1 MMFPVGA
8 LPTRLNG
15 PPGAPVVGTEAV
27 TNEGVLLTGWLLI
40 GSLITP
46 GLNQHLVACGQIYPE
61 YNGTP
66 GTMSARRLKLWF
78 PTSCVAVTVRGWP
91 VWARVMPP
99 TCQPPKRTP
108 AIPC

>member
-66 GTMSARRLKLWF
+66 GTMSARRLKLCY
-78 PTSCVAVTVRGWP
+78 PPSGVPVTVRGWP
-91 VWARVMPP
+91 GRPRGMPP
-99 TCQPPKRTP
+99 AGRPRNRTP
-108 AIPC
+108 AMPR